1 MSEMISAEDKNTF
14 RNIQNGKR
22 FNKEETEKRE
32 KSSVGGKLGVW
43 KTNDSPVASTCWVD

>member
-1 MSEMISAEDKNTF
+1 MKGSVQRTKTPSAKF
-14 RNIQNGKR
+14 KNGKR